1 MPMSDK
7 NRKIVEFIRD
17 EWLIQHTNNSQFARD
32 HGIDEKIVRLI
43 KDDVAYTI
51 SLSTLIKICN
61 ARNLSLQEF
70 CGLAGV

>member
-1 MPMSDK
+1 MINK

-17 EWLIQHTNNSQFARD
+17 QWLVQQGNNSQFARD

-43 KDDVAYTI
+43 KDDPNYTI
-51 SLSTLIKICN
+51 SLTTLIKICN
-61 ARNLSLQEF
+61 ARGLSLHDF